1 MVLTSMAARGC
12 SWLLD
17 ACRGHSPLLCPL
29 RKVHAVPRLLVCAQI
44 FAQKHSTDSKE
55 RWLSGNTVCF
65 RMNRIS
71 DVYFVGGF
79 GTVQWLDVAE
89 YMAATPD
96 SIVMHQP
103 LRVLQVRHLAASRL
117 HPVIG
122 DWRCHGHCN
131 RNSIG
136 RCKDSDCHSFYMSS
150 AI

>member
-1 MVLTSMAARGC
+1 MQQA
-12 SWLLD
+12 
-17 ACRGHSPLLCPL
+17 GHSDLQDTSRQGCP
-29 RKVHAVPRLLVCAQI
+29 VCLQI

-103 LRVLQVRHLAASRL
+103 LRVLQVRHFATSRL
-117 HPVIG
+117 HPVISV
-122 DWRCHGHCN
+122 WCCH
-131 RNSIG
+131 RQ
-136 RCKDSDCHSFYMSS
+136 
-150 AI
+150 